1 MRSSVPAR
9 RGNVP
14 VSSRHLAD
22 GLAEASEGE
31 GEEDRAENE
40 QEEKWLPDY
49 VESGTT
55 IENGL
60 GELDEVSGGRS

>member
-1 MRSSVPAR
+1 M
-9 RGNVP
+9 P

-22 GLAEASEGE
+22 GLPEASQSENKE
-31 GEEDRAENE
+31 ADTAAE
-40 QEEKWLPDY
+40 QDEKWLPDY

-55 IENGL
+55 IEKGL

>member
-1 MRSSVPAR
+1 
-9 RGNVP
+9 VP
-14 VSSRHLAD
+14 VSSRHLTD
-22 GLAEASEGE
+22 GLAEASQSEN
-31 GEEDRAENE
+31 EEDRAENE
-40 QEEKWLPDY
+40 QDEKWLPDY